1 MNKPVSSTDTL
12 RHVRFAGRPAAA
24 AARHVKPA
32 TPPLSPALPV
42 AESSSEP
49 PGAFISWV
57 FERAGLAAERYRGEP
72 LRRRFSAC
80 LRALHAH
87 SEAHARRILEER
99 PDLLPA
105 AVSALLIGTTEFFRD
120 APVYET
126 LRTEA
131 LPKMARRGRPL
142 RVWSAACSSGAE
154 LYSLAILLAE
164 AGLLEGSFLLGS
176 DCRHDAIDEATAA
189 LYNSHDLGKVAA
201 PVRRKYFEEA
211 GGAWR
216 PVEPLRRRAHW
227 KVADLGRRIEQGPW
241 DVILWRNMGIY
252 LKADAA
258 GSVWQG
264 LISVLAPEGVLVAG
278 RAERPPAELPLI
290 YVGRCVYRACPC
302 HGGRSSGPRSRPA
315 NRRSLMVLE
324 DSK

>member
-1 MNKPVSSTDTL
+1 MNKLVSRTDTL
-12 RHVRFAGRPAAA
+12 RHVRFAGRPTAA
-24 AARHVKPA
+24 AARHVKRA
-32 TPPLSPALPV
+32 NLPLPPALP
-42 AESSSEP
+42 AASASER

-57 FERAGLAAERYRGEP
+57 FERAGLAVESYRGEP
-72 LRRRFSAC
+72 LRRRLSAC

-87 SEAHARRILEER
+87 TEAQARRILEER
-99 PDLLPA
+99 PALLPA

-131 LPKMARRGRPL
+131 LPKLPRRSRPL

-176 DCRHDAIDEATAA
+176 DCRHDAIEEATAA
-189 LYNSHDLGKVAA
+189 LYHSNDLGKVAA
-201 PVRRKYFEEA
+201 PVRCKYFEEA

-216 PVEPLRRRAHW
+216 PVEPLRRCAHW

-258 GSVWQG
+258 ESVWQG
-264 LISVLAPEGVLVAG
+264 LISVLAPGGVLVAG

-290 YVGRCVYRACPC
+290 YVGRCIYRAYPN
-302 HGGRSSGPRSRPA
+302 HGGRSSGPRSQPA
-315 NRRSLMVLE
+315 GRRNPMVLE
-324 DSK
+324 NSQ